1 MSFEH
6 NPINYTYSKK
16 NLKKKKKRVTI
27 LTLLFLKK
35 KKFLEKEH
43 FFYMG
48 KRFQGYALF
57 FENLHF

>member
-16 NLKKKKKRVTI
+16 NLKKKKKSYNINFIIFRE
-27 LTLLFLKK
+27 

-48 KRFQGYALF
+48 KRFQGNALF